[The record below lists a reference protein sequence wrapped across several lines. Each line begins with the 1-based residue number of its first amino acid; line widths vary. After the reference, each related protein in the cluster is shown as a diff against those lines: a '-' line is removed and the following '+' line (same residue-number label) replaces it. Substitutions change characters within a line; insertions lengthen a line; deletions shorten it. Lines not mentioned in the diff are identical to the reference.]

1 MLSTTLVT
9 GGTGTTGRLVARL
22 LRERGIDT
30 RTAGRGHD
38 ADVRFDWADP
48 ATHAAAAAGVERA
61 YLVAPTGVADPAPLV
76 EAFLDTALRAGL
88 RRAVLLSSSAVA
100 AGDPG
105 LGQVHALV
113 RERVPEWA
121 VLRPSWFQQ
130 NTTGAHPLARSIRE
144 EGRIVTAT
152 GEGRVALVDA
162 RDIAAVAVRALLDEP
177 SHDTEH
183 VLTGPQALSWSQV
196 ADLVSTVLGRP
207 VRHEAVS
214 AQELTRRWVAA
225 GAAEGFAR
233 SLAALDE
240 EIGRGA
246 EDRTTDTV
254 ERITGRPPRAL
265 RDLLVEQLAEQ
276 LAERP
281 A

>member
-1 MLSTTLVT
+1 MPTTTLVT
-9 GGTGTTGRLVARL
+9 GGTGTTGRLVTAL
-22 LRERGIDT
+22 LRGRGLSA
-30 RTAGRGHD
+30 RTAGRGPG

-48 ATHAAAAAGVERA
+48 APHAAAVAGADRA

-76 EAFLDTALRAGL
+76 DAFLDTALRAGL

-105 LGQVHALV
+105 LGEVHALV

-130 NTTGAHPLARSIRE
+130 NVTGGHPLARSIRE

-152 GEGRVALVDA
+152 GRGRLGLVDA

-183 VLTGPQALSWSQV
+183 VLTGPEALSWSDV
-196 ADLVSTVLGRP
+196 AELVSRARGRT
-207 VRHEAVS
+207 VRHEAVD
-214 AQELTRRWVAA
+214 AEELTRRWVAA
-225 GAAEGFAR
+225 GAPEGFAR
-233 SLAALDE
+233 SLAALDAAVA
-240 EIGRGA
+240 RGA

-254 ERITGRPPRAL
+254 QRLTGRPPRAL
-265 RDLLVEQLAEQ
+265 RDLLAET
-276 LAERP
+276 P